1 MRWLSVT
8 LLSILAAFQ
17 GDPKATEIWTPV
29 PRVVDP
35 GGSNRPPSDALVL
48 FDGKSLSEWNGRDGK
63 AQWIVADGAMT
74 VAAGTGDIATRRS
87 FGDVQLHIEW
97 RTPAK
102 VEGESQGRGNS
113 GVFLMER
120 CEVQVLDSY
129 RNETYVNGQA
139 GAIYKQYAPLVNAS
153 RGPGEWQSYDIIFT
167 APRFRPDGTLE
178 RPATFTVFQNGVLV
192 QNHVEVKGTTTN
204 VGEPRYQAHP
214 EKAPLKLQDHQNPV
228 SYRNIWI
235 REI

>member
-8 LLSILAAFQ
+8 LLSILAAHQ

-35 GGSNRPPSDALVL
+35 GGPNRPPSDALVL
-48 FDGKSLSEWNGRDGK
+48 FDGRSLSEWSGRDGT
-63 AQWIVADGAMT
+63 ARWTVAEGAMT
-74 VAAGTGDIATRRS
+74 VVDGTGDIATRRA

-97 RTPAK
+97 RTPAE

-120 CEVQVLDSY
+120 YEVQVLDSY

-139 GAIYKQYAPLVNAS
+139 GAVYKQYPPMVNAS
-153 RGPGEWQSYDIIFT
+153 KGPGEWQSYDIIFK

-214 EKAPLKLQDHQNPV
+214 EKAPLKLQDHHNPV